1 MCFPRTTSEL
11 PFSVVE
17 KMRCGSC
24 AVGSY
29 RIRHET
35 RKKRQFEIRELWMGN
50 NKGIVKEIF
59 IQNFLSE
66 SI

>member
-1 MCFPRTTSEL
+1 
-11 PFSVVE
+11 
-17 KMRCGSC
+17 MRCGSC

-35 RKKRQFEIRELWMGN
+35 RKKRQLDIRELWMGS